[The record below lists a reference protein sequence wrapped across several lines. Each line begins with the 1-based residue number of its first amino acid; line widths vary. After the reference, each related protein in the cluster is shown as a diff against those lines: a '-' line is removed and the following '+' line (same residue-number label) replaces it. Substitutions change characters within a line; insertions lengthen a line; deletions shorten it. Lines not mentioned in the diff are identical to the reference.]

1 MGYSSRYHVASL
13 AAVFLALAVGI
24 LIGSEVGGDLLNS
37 TRQDLERSL
46 TEDLDASRAEVRSLR
61 DRLDKADEF
70 GAAIL
75 PGVVGGRLEGARIGL
90 VGFGTLPGD
99 VVGPVEE
106 SLRAAGATL
115 AATGSVRNPPDRKA
129 LAASLKGTRFSRVD
143 SRGKTL
149 SRYGRTIGRQLV
161 TGGPVLSA
169 TTPELFTESSGRF
182 GRLDGV
188 VLYRDEETVPG
199 GGSGRLDRAILAGL
213 GRTNADL
220 AAVDLTGADG
230 SALAWFREANVS
242 TVDSIDLYSG
252 RVALVYLLDG
262 ATGSFGV
269 TDDADRLLPQPL
281 ITPGRG

>member
-46 TEDLDASRAEVRSLR
+46 TEDLDQSRAEVRSLR
-61 DRLDKADEF
+61 DRLDQADEF

-143 SRGKTL
+143 RRGKAL
-149 SRYGRTIGRQLV
+149 SRYGRTVGRQLV
-161 TGGPVLSA
+161 TGGQVLSA

-188 VLYRDEETVPG
+188 VLYRDDETDPG
-199 GGSGRLDRAILAGL
+199 GGSGRLDRAILAGI
-213 GRTNADL
+213 GQTKAEL
-220 AAVDLTGADG
+220 AAVDLTEADG
-230 SALAWFREANVS
+230 SALSDFREANIS
-242 TVDSIDLYSG
+242 TVDSVDLYSG
-252 RVALVYLLDG
+252 RVALIYVLDG

-269 TDDADRLLPQPL
+269 SDQADRLLPQPL
-281 ITPGRG
+281 IPPGRG

>member
-24 LIGSEVGGDLLNS
+24 LIGSEIGGDLLSS

-46 TEDLDASRAEVRSLR
+46 TEDLDTSRAEVQDLR
-61 DRLDKADEF
+61 GQLDRADEF

-75 PGVVGGRLEGARIGL
+75 PSVVGGRLEGSRIGL
-90 VGFGTLPGD
+90 IGFGSLPED
-99 VVGPVEE
+99 VVRPVEE
-106 SLRAAGATL
+106 SLEAAGASLT
-115 AATGSVRNPPDRKA
+115 ATGAVRNPPDREA
-129 LAASLKGTRFSRVD
+129 IAASLGDTGLRRLDRSDRA
-143 SRGKTL
+143 L
-149 SRYGRTIGRQLV
+149 SRYGRKVGREMV
-161 TGGPVLSA
+161 KGGPVLAA
-169 TTPELFTESSGRF
+169 TASSLFTESSGRF
-182 GRLDGV
+182 DSLDGV
-188 VLYRDEETVPG
+188 VLYRDTTARG

-230 SALAWFREANVS
+230 SALAWFRQANVS

-269 TDDADRLLPQPL
+269 TNEADRLLPQPL

>member
-46 TEDLDASRAEVRSLR
+46 TEDLDASRDEVRSLR
-61 DRLDKADEF
+61 DRLDQADEF

-75 PGVVGGRLEGARIGL
+75 PGVVGGRLERARIGL

-129 LAASLKGTRFSRVD
+129 LAASLKGTRFSQVD
-143 SRGKTL
+143 RRGKAL

-161 TGGPVLSA
+161 TGGPVLAA

-188 VLYRDEETVPG
+188 VLYRDDEAEPG

-213 GRTNADL
+213 GQTKAEL

-230 SALAWFREANVS
+230 SALSDFREANIS
-242 TVDSIDLYSG
+242 TVDSVDLYSG
-252 RVALVYLLDG
+252 RVALIYVLDG

-269 TDDADRLLPQPL
+269 SDQADRLLPQPL
-281 ITPGRG
+281 IPPGRG